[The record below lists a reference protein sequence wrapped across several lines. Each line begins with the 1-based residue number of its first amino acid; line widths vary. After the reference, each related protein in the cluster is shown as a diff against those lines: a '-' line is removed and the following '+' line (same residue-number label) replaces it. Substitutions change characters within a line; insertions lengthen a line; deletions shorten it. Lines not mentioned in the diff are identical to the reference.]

1 MLEKINTQKGY
12 NIVTVIV
19 IIIVS
24 IFMFYWISQKEGFHE
39 DEIFSYG
46 SSNYKWDNV
55 YQAAGKSDYLNRAIE
70 KYVIGQSFGET
81 LENIKYYLEHSS
93 EFMSLAG
100 DIQKNDK
107 PVWKTSED
115 AKEYA
120 TIGEGDVLNYFS
132 VYYNQSRD
140 VHPPLFYILV
150 HLFSSIA
157 YGMFSKYII
166 FAINLIFFILTC
178 YVIRKIF
185 EVFNKKWL
193 GILTIIFYG
202 LSMGA
207 ASTVV
212 FLRMYMMLTFFSL
225 AYLYINL
232 SILNNKLQITKKDKW
247 KLFAIVLL
255 GFLTQYYFC
264 IFALLVF
271 LFMFVRFIQKKQ
283 YKMLRKYIAIHI
295 VTAIVGIILFPASIY
310 HIFISYR
317 GAGGEGNG
325 RTIIESLEFY
335 LKQLGDAFSIN
346 NVFMYVLIAIA
357 VLGIIL
363 RLVIKAKNIKIN
375 KIERLSQF
383 LLLVIPTVIYFVIVS
398 YISPNVEAKYAIGYI
413 MPILPEISI
422 IFILGVYR
430 IFKNKKIAMGF
441 TTIVVLVITI
451 NGLITNEPKYLYRGY
466 NNYLEIAEKYKDLD
480 FVYVVDNG
488 FTHINSIPEFMT
500 YNKSLIVNINFDK
513 LDFLKTDEELQ
524 GQDQFILC
532 IKKWLNVDDTL
543 NQILENSGFTQSE
556 LLINQNDDT
565 QSAIYLISK

>member
-1 MLEKINTQKGY
+1 MI
-12 NIVTVIV
+12 
-19 IIIVS
+19 
-24 IFMFYWISQKEGFHE
+24 
-39 DEIFSYG
+39 
-46 SSNYKWDNV
+46 
-55 YQAAGKSDYLNRAIE
+55 
-70 KYVIGQSFGET
+70 
-81 LENIKYYLEHSS
+81 
-93 EFMSLAG
+93 
-100 DIQKNDK
+100 
-107 PVWKTSED
+107 
-115 AKEYA
+115 
-120 TIGEGDVLNYFS
+120 
-132 VYYNQSRD
+132 
-140 VHPPLFYILV
+140 
-150 HLFSSIA
+150 
-157 YGMFSKYII
+157 
-166 FAINLIFFILTC
+166 
-178 YVIRKIF
+178 
-185 EVFNKKWL
+185 
-193 GILTIIFYG
+193 
-202 LSMGA
+202 
-207 ASTVV
+207 
-212 FLRMYMMLTFFSL
+212 
-225 AYLYINL
+225 
-232 SILNNKLQITKKDKW
+232 
-247 KLFAIVLL
+247 
-255 GFLTQYYFC
+255 
-264 IFALLVF
+264 
-271 LFMFVRFIQKKQ
+271 VRFIQKKQ
-283 YKMLRKYIAIHI
+283 YRMLRKYIVIHI

-398 YISPNVEAKYAIGYI
+398 YISPNVEAKYAIRYI

>member
-1 MLEKINTQKGY
+1 MLEKINTKKGY

-120 TIGEGDVLNYFS
+120 TIGKGDVLNYFS

-166 FAINLIFFILTC
+166 FAINLVFFILTC
-178 YVIRKIF
+178 CVIRKIF
-185 EVFNKKWL
+185 ELFNKKWL
-193 GILTIIFYG
+193 GILAIIFYG

-271 LFMFVRFIQKKQ
+271 LFMIVRFIQKKQ
-283 YKMLRKYIAIHI
+283 YKMLRKYMTIHI

-357 VLGIIL
+357 VLGITL

-398 YISPNVEAKYAIGYI
+398 YISPNVEAKYAIRYI

-422 IFILGVYR
+422 IFILGIYR
-430 IFKNKKIAMGF
+430 IFKNKKIATGF

-524 GQDQFILC
+524 SQDQFILC

-543 NQILENSGFTQSE
+543 NQILENSGFTQNE